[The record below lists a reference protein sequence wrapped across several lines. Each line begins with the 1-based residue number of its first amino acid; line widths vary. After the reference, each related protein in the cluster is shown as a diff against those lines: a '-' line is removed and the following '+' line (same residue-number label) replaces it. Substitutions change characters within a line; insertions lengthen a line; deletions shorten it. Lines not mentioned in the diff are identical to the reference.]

1 MTFDSFS
8 KGELAFKKETIQII
22 LFGELFLGI
31 WRLLIGLQQSS
42 LCCPYFQKSSKKE
55 KRIWFDPSNFLK
67 NFSKYVNFFQIIV
80 PKIVIANGLKAKE
93 KQIVHVQDLPQCP
106 PT

>member
-42 LCCPYFQKSSKKE
+42 LCCPYFQKSSKKRE
-55 KRIWFDPSNFLK
+55 KNMI
-67 NFSKYVNFFQIIV
+67 
-80 PKIVIANGLKAKE
+80 
-93 KQIVHVQDLPQCP
+93 
-106 PT
+106 